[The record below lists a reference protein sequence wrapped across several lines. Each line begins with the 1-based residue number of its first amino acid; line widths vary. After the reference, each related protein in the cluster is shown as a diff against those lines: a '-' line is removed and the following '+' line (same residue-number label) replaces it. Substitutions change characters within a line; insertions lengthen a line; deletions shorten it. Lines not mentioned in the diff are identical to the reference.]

1 MNCITATTKKA
12 KQLMQWYNEPP
23 QWNAQDDQLMVSVGA
38 KTDYW
43 RKTHYGFIRD
53 NGHFYYERVYGDFT
67 LDVKVSGHY
76 DALYD
81 QAGVMVRL
89 DETTWFKTGI
99 EYMEGVQNASAVITR
114 DYSDWSIVP
123 LGSNPASIWLR
134 VTRQGDSFEIH
145 YSLDGSSYTMLRM
158 FYLASSA
165 YFDVGLMC
173 AAPDGEG
180 FQVTFEG
187 LKITRTS

>member
-1 MNCITATTKKA
+1 
-12 KQLMQWYNEPP
+12 MQWYNEPP
-23 QWNAQDDQLMVSVGA
+23 QWNAQGDRLTVSVGA
-38 KTDYW
+38 KTDFW

-53 NGHFYYERVYGDFT
+53 NGHFYYERVQGDFT
-67 LDVKVSGHY
+67 LDVKVSGQY
-76 DALYD
+76 AALYD

-99 EYMEGVQNASAVITR
+99 EYVEGVQNASAVITR

-123 LGSNPASIWLR
+123 LVGSPASFWLR
-134 VTRQGDSFEIH
+134 VIRHGDSFEIQ
-145 YSLDGSSYTMLRM
+145 YSLDGSSYTMMRQ
-158 FYLASSA
+158 FYLASSE

-180 FQVTFEG
+180 FEATFEG
-187 LKITRTS
+187 LKITKA